1 MEVILVNQVIFGEH
15 FKVLEIRKKW
25 SKIRLAH
32 DSYEGWICNK
42 QWIEIEEDI
51 YKQLDKEV
59 ATITTDILDIITKTH
74 HQPIVIGSILPSYK
88 SGHALINNEMY
99 QFDGL
104 TTPGFIKKDKLV
116 ENALMYLNAPYLWG
130 GRSQLGI
137 DCSGFTQ
144 MVCRLQGVDLPRD
157 KKVAYSNM
165 VCNHRPLKK
174 EQDRVR
180 LTLGGDVLDYLGD
193 TASPAALLIESK
205 LLFNS
210 VISDSH
216 LGARFMSLDI
226 KDFFLQSILHDA
238 EYLRIHSKYFLPDIR
253 TKYNIDN
260 LISTDGYV
268 YCKIKRDM
276 YGLKQAARLTRDQ
289 LINNLAPFDYFL
301 SAQAPNIWIHS
312 SKRTIF
318 FVC

>member
-1 MEVILVNQVIFGEH
+1 MNYGISNISIVPMRNEAADQSEMVNQVIFGEH

-59 ATITTDILDIITKTH
+59 ATITTDILDIITKNH

-130 GRSQLGI
+130 GRSPLGI

-144 MVCRLQGVDLPRD
+144 MVYRLQGVDLPRD
-157 KKVAYSNM
+157 AYQQAEVGTTLSFVEESEPGDLAFFDNAEGKITHVGIILEDNHIIHASGKVRIDRIDQQGIFNTEIG
-165 VCNHRPLKK
+165 NHTHKL
-174 EQDRVR
+174 R
-180 LTLGGDVLDYLGD
+180 L
-193 TASPAALLIESK
+193 
-205 LLFNS
+205 
-210 VISDSH
+210 
-216 LGARFMSLDI
+216 I
-226 KDFFLQSILHDA
+226 KSI
-238 EYLRIHSKYFLPDIR
+238 
-253 TKYNIDN
+253 
-260 LISTDGYV
+260 
-268 YCKIKRDM
+268 C
-276 YGLKQAARLTRDQ
+276 
-289 LINNLAPFDYFL
+289 
-301 SAQAPNIWIHS
+301 
-312 SKRTIF
+312 
-318 FVC
+318 

>member
-1 MEVILVNQVIFGEH
+1 MNYGISNLSIVPMRNEAADQSEMVNQVIFGEH

-130 GRSQLGI
+130 GRSPLGI

-144 MVCRLQGVDLPRD
+144 MVYRLQGVDLPRD
-157 KKVAYSNM
+157 AYQQAEVGTTLSFVEESEPGDLAFFDNTEGKITHVGIILEDNYIIHASGKVRIDRIDQQGVFNTEIG
-165 VCNHRPLKK
+165 NHTHKL
-174 EQDRVR
+174 R
-180 LTLGGDVLDYLGD
+180 L
-193 TASPAALLIESK
+193 
-205 LLFNS
+205 
-210 VISDSH
+210 
-216 LGARFMSLDI
+216 I
-226 KDFFLQSILHDA
+226 KSI
-238 EYLRIHSKYFLPDIR
+238 
-253 TKYNIDN
+253 
-260 LISTDGYV
+260 
-268 YCKIKRDM
+268 C
-276 YGLKQAARLTRDQ
+276 
-289 LINNLAPFDYFL
+289 
-301 SAQAPNIWIHS
+301 
-312 SKRTIF
+312 
-318 FVC
+318 

>member
-1 MEVILVNQVIFGEH
+1 MNYGISNLSIVPMRNEAADQSEMVNQVIFGEH

-130 GRSQLGI
+130 GRSPLGI

-144 MVCRLQGVDLPRD
+144 MVYRLQGVDLPRD
-157 KKVAYSNM
+157 AYQQAEVGTTLSFVEESEPGDLAFFDNVEGKITHVGIILEDNHIIHASGKVRIDRIDQQGIFNTEIG
-165 VCNHRPLKK
+165 NHTHKL
-174 EQDRVR
+174 R
-180 LTLGGDVLDYLGD
+180 L
-193 TASPAALLIESK
+193 
-205 LLFNS
+205 
-210 VISDSH
+210 
-216 LGARFMSLDI
+216 I
-226 KDFFLQSILHDA
+226 KSI
-238 EYLRIHSKYFLPDIR
+238 
-253 TKYNIDN
+253 
-260 LISTDGYV
+260 
-268 YCKIKRDM
+268 C
-276 YGLKQAARLTRDQ
+276 
-289 LINNLAPFDYFL
+289 
-301 SAQAPNIWIHS
+301 
-312 SKRTIF
+312 
-318 FVC
+318 